1 MNGNNEYNLIESLI
15 PKTTGAGIDW
25 TSFERTKIRSLLAQM
40 SEIKQEKEYHG
51 EGDVLTH
58 TKLVC
63 QALIEDERYQAE
75 SDDGKTV
82 LFLAALLH
90 DVGKITRTREENG
103 KILSPKHSLA
113 GSLMAR
119 EFLWKELGLCGNE
132 RARDIRESVCTLIKY
147 HSFPPYAIREED
159 AERRLLKIAV
169 CGELAPL
176 FSVKRLCILERADV
190 FGRIAKD
197 KKECLGRVEYCELLA
212 EEIGCLERQYLF
224 PSTYA
229 QRGYFQ
235 GRTSW
240 KDQPLFNDTWG
251 EVILLCGLPGTGKD
265 TWIKKNYPNLPML
278 SLDEI
283 RKELSIPPTKEQGE
297 VVSLAKERAKEYLR
311 KKQPFVWNA
320 TNITAGIRGKL
331 ISLFERYGASVKTVF
346 LETEWEEEQR
356 RNENRL
362 AVVPQKVIEK
372 MLSKTTLPERFESE
386 IVVWETT

>member
-1 MNGNNEYNLIESLI
+1 MKGNNEYNLIESLI
-15 PKTTGAGIDW
+15 PKTAGTGIDFNA
-25 TSFERTKIRSLLAQM
+25 FERTKIRSLLAQM
-40 SEIKQEKEYHG
+40 SKIKQEKEYHG

-90 DVGKITRTREENG
+90 DVGKITRTKEENG
-103 KILSPKHSLA
+103 KIISPKHSVA
-113 GSLMAR
+113 GSLIAR

-132 RARDIRESVCTLIKY
+132 RARNIRESVCTLIKY

-159 AERRLLKIAV
+159 AERRLLKIAA

-190 FGRIAKD
+190 LGRIAKD
-197 KKECLGRVEYCELLA
+197 TKECLERVEYCELLA
-212 EEIGCLERQYLF
+212 EEIGCLERPYLF

-235 GRTSW
+235 GRTTW

-265 TWIKKNYPNLPML
+265 TWIKQNCPNLPMV

-283 RKELSIPPTKEQGE
+283 RKELSIPPTKEQSE
-297 VVSLAKERAKEYLR
+297 VIAAAIRRAAQVAVR
-311 KKQPFVWNA
+311 KVVRKAALKAV
-320 TNITAGIRGKL
+320 
-331 ISLFERYGASVKTVF
+331 
-346 LETEWEEEQR
+346 
-356 RNENRL
+356 L
-362 AVVPQKVIEK
+362 AVVLPFTNPVR
-372 MLSKTTLPERFESE
+372 STTTKNF
-386 IVVWETT
+386 